1 MEPTLK
7 PRRRRTLEEIRKK
20 YKIPASGIAT
30 RTRRKSLHKQQDE
43 EDQPNLH
50 LQQQKNSKG
59 QRVSNGKKTRS
70 RKQEKS
76 KKRRKIKDETIKQS
90 RKRKSAR
97 SAIDTTTITSLVVAE
112 PSTSKYSGVTRR
124 REKRLQPH
132 TSTNIENT
140 SSLHSSGFSINK
152 SRLQVW
158 SEWSESQRKT
168 FMSTYLAEGKNF
180 RIISERTSKSINQV
194 VEYYY
199 YFKHNPDFQRARKI
213 SVESDQYQN
222 KLNMLTDDIK
232 KIEKS
237 AEVVGNIGSN
247 NASGAN
253 KRRKG
258 RPRRH

>member
-43 EDQPNLH
+43 EVDQPNLH

-70 RKQEKS
+70 RKH
-76 KKRRKIKDETIKQS
+76 ETIKQS

-112 PSTSKYSGVTRR
+112 PSTSKYSA
-124 REKRLQPH
+124 H

>member
-43 EDQPNLH
+43 EVVNQKADQPNLH

-70 RKQEKS
+70 RK
-76 KKRRKIKDETIKQS
+76 RKASFSLQLLDQVPLPPSFSI
-90 RKRKSAR
+90 AR
-97 SAIDTTTITSLVVAE
+97 ILQTSNEA
-112 PSTSKYSGVTRR
+112 
-124 REKRLQPH
+124 H
-132 TSTNIENT
+132 ISTNIENT

>member
-43 EDQPNLH
+43 EVVNQKADQPNLH

-70 RKQEKS
+70 RK
-76 KKRRKIKDETIKQS
+76 RKASFSLQLLDQTIKQS

-112 PSTSKYSGVTRR
+112 PSTSKYT
-124 REKRLQPH
+124 H
-132 TSTNIENT
+132 ISTNIENT